1 VQLLCAKIPKA
12 QKKTDS
18 LTVFFALLGS
28 GCVKAVSEH
37 VGEIDPDRF
46 LVLLEE
52 IRAARENM
60 GKYTRK
66 TSQEY
71 EDSTIVKTRDY
82 RDSLIR
88 LMQEVTSPDVD
99 VVVKDVY
106 VRHES
111 FI

>member
-1 VQLLCAKIPKA
+1 
-12 QKKTDS
+12 
-18 LTVFFALLGS
+18 
-28 GCVKAVSEH
+28 VSEH

-88 LMQEVTSPDVD
+88 LMQEVLVLMLMLLLRTYMSVMK
-99 VVVKDVY
+99 VLFKLVKQLRMV
-106 VRHES
+106 
-111 FI
+111 

>member
-1 VQLLCAKIPKA
+1 
-12 QKKTDS
+12 
-18 LTVFFALLGS
+18 LGS
-28 GCVKAVSEH
+28 GYVKVVSEH
-37 VGEIDPDRF
+37 AGENDPDQF

-66 TSQEY
+66 TSHEY

-99 VVVKDVY
+99 VVVKDV
-106 VRHES
+106 RICPS
-111 FI
+111 

>member
-1 VQLLCAKIPKA
+1 M
-12 QKKTDS
+12 
-18 LTVFFALLGS
+18 
-28 GCVKAVSEH
+28 SEH

-88 LMQEVTSPDVD
+88 LMQEVLVLMLMLLLRTYMSVMK
-99 VVVKDVY
+99 VLFKLVKQLRMV
-106 VRHES
+106 
-111 FI
+111 